1 MNEKTISSGAGLL
14 FLMFS
19 LFLTVYSTVISSTSP
34 ITSALMANSSL
45 ILDVFIVIL
54 LLYLVSTIEKSP
66 NYKLNIII
74 LLILLLIL
82 EVYFRNIRWLSI
94 LINILNFLIR
104 GYLILEFVQYE
115 WKSTKDLD
123 ILKVFE
129 SSIKKKEEPPKKK
142 EEPKKEEP
150 KKEEPKKEEPKKEEE
165 SMSEKNRQKFRD
177 IINKIGKENLI
188 KSSREDGFKII
199 DKYKETDELTM
210 ERVKEAVSKLR
221 YSDGNEVKWSEVS

>member
-14 FLMFS
+14 FLMLS
-19 LFLTVYSTVISSTSP
+19 LFLTVYSTVIAGTSP
-34 ITSALMANSSL
+34 ISSALMANSSL
-45 ILDVFIVIL
+45 ILDIFIVIL
-54 LLYLVSTIEKSP
+54 LLYLVSTIEKSA

-94 LINILNFLIR
+94 IINILNFIIR

-115 WKSTKDLD
+115 WKPSKDLD
-123 ILKVFE
+123 IVKIFE
-129 SSIKKKEEPPKKK
+129 TSTKKKKDETKR
-142 EEPKKEEP
+142 KEEP

-177 IINKIGKENLI
+177 IINKLGKENLT

-199 DKYKETDELTM
+199 DKYKETDELTLD
-210 ERVKEAVSKLR
+210 RVKEAVSKLR
-221 YSDGNEVKWSEVS
+221 YNDGNEVKQSEVF